1 MSSLTVQTGSAGVGL
16 GFDQTINV
24 LVTCAQDT
32 NLANI
37 ATAGQLTV
45 TLIPIVNDVA
55 QPMMNITTATPPDFS
70 NEGADATMT
79 LTFTKGG
86 SNAYSFTSGTDGLAI
101 TAGPTFFTLALTA
114 NCRMSGAV
122 HYQTNSIEDI
132 TSEFL
137 VMAEPTSA
145 QVGSVAAFQ
154 TLEDSVSVTLPTPS
168 FPQSLSVK
176 QAIVQLTHLPSGD
189 NESVTLTYNSVG
201 NAAGS
206 WTVAGSSSVGWS
218 VTNNVATLTPVANF
232 TAHTTIHVYCTMYIY
247 PIVLYSGMNTNTG
260 VASGAAVTVPT
271 SNSGVLSGALVD
283 LVPAPAFVTEANGVT
298 DAAVANSNSTLTVA
312 SEVAR
317 GNANAAAMAAAK
329 VKYIAYASGGADA
342 AAADAVIKAK
352 IEADFPIYVGQ
363 NIMSGYMRSGPLPAN
378 EVSGARLGRVDDSD
392 AANTSIPLSNAAL
405 YAALG
410 TVSYGA
416 VRVAVVACAEQA
428 ASFNVNGVTQYAIL
442 APVCAG
448 DANSS
453 AVYTTMNIFNT
464 AGSAAAFNALTVTVA
479 SENVGAGF
487 GISTSLSSTAALA
500 TALTAGNV
508 TMGNITLSSNGATFL
523 VGLNANP
530 AAAVAATVVTD
541 AVAVVSAAS
550 ANIENNND
558 FVTIPNLSLA
568 ATFTP
573 VAVGGVPSG
582 SNQTFAQSNTVYNL
596 GQRIYANMPVLA
608 AKASCVDSNGNGYIL
623 YQVGTG
629 AFAAQYSPDLET
641 DVCSLVFEQTGG
653 VAQTKL
659 SAANV
664 IGVNATDAIA
674 LLTAANGNLVL
685 PAFPFTFKTYID
697 AGTNNTLSYLVAKVQ
712 LGGQALNDNVEYSCQ
727 AHLKLAVAANSA
739 TILNGSQDLSDGY
752 KTEGKLTRVAI
763 GALPTPTT
771 IYSSEH
777 LDVGANGVKLQMA
790 GVTGADVSVV
800 LGGTEFALLDG
811 EVAAFP
817 TDAAG
822 FASGSA
828 RWGAGQQ
835 DSKLI
840 LDVHGGAD
848 PFPMDGTPVTVWAR
862 RLLVV
867 DGAVLTAPGAG
878 EVNYYASSTL
888 QFPVSHD
895 GRSFWNAGNLIT
907 NVAGGPLQP
916 VDGVFTITMAGGL
929 SASPY
934 ATAVGGE
941 KILVGCYHTG
951 PNFPGGA
958 QTFANATDANGVSIA
973 ANNTSDA
980 VPVSNVMAAKCVSS
994 TVLSLVGNV
1003 LSDTTVTLNAPSS
1016 SSAYSILA
1024 FRYIPSANYDLDQWT
1039 PNFLP
1044 SASAKDGTPSPY
1056 NTRFTRSLNAMIEG
1070 GSSYDV
1076 ETAMNLISTA
1086 SHMSVGQLLADS
1098 TNTTVPGASGI
1109 AANTD
1114 FTVGWTAKGGQAV
1127 TVVLIAA
1134 FDAYKQQG
1142 VATEGGGAGSSLDGA
1157 YAVFNYTGGQWVAAA
1172 GSANEVV
1179 TLAAA
1184 QGANPGFDKAHLT
1197 LTSTRVVEGFAAV
1210 VVGVHG
1216 EMVVVSASL

>member
-1 MSSLTVQTGSAGVGL
+1 
-16 GFDQTINV
+16 
-24 LVTCAQDT
+24 VTCAKDT
-32 NLANI
+32 SLASI
-37 ATAGQLTV
+37 AAAGQLTV
-45 TLIPIVNDVA
+45 TLIPIVNEVA
-55 QPMMNITTATPPDFS
+55 QPMMAVTTSSPPDFS
-70 NEGADATMT
+70 NAGATATMT
-79 LTFTKGG
+79 LTFTKGVG
-86 SNAYSFTSGTDGLAI
+86 SSLYSYDPLTSSDDLAI
-101 TAGPTFFTLALTA
+101 AAGPNSFTLALATT
-114 NCRMSGAV
+114 CRMSGAV
-122 HYQTNSIEDI
+122 AYTGGHVEDI

-137 VMAEPTSA
+137 VMAQPTSA
-145 QVGSVAAFQ
+145 EVGNVGAFQ
-154 TLEDSVSVTLPTPS
+154 TLEDSVSVTIPTPAL
-168 FPQSLSVK
+168 PQSLLVEK
-176 QAIVQLTHLPSGD
+176 AHVQLTHMPSGAT
-189 NESVTLTYNSVG
+189 ESATLTYNSLTG
-201 NAAGS
+201 AWAMGAHSAAAGA
-206 WTVAGSSSVGWS
+206 WTVAGSIVR
-218 VTNNVATLTPVANF
+218 LTPVANF
-232 TAHTTIHVYCTMYIY
+232 TAHTTIHVHCNLYIY
-247 PIVLYSGMNTNTG
+247 PTVLYSGMDTNTG
-260 VASGAAVTVPT
+260 VASGSSVSIAT
-271 SNSGVLSGALVD
+271 SNSGALSGALVD
-283 LVPAPAFVTEANGVT
+283 LVLAPAFVTEVNGVT
-298 DAAVANSNSTLTVA
+298 DANGNANSTLTVA
-312 SEVAR
+312 SQAVR
-317 GNANAAAMAAAK
+317 GNPSLATMAASR

-342 AAADAVIKAK
+342 AAADLVIKAK
-352 IEADFPIYVGQ
+352 IQADFGVYTGQ
-363 NIMSGYMRSGPLPAN
+363 NIMSEYMRSGPLPAN
-378 EVSGARLGRVDDSD
+378 EVSGARLGRVDDSN

-453 AVYTTMNIFNT
+453 ARYTTMNIFNT
-464 AGSAAAFNALTVTVA
+464 AGSASAFNALTATVA

-487 GISTSLSSTAALA
+487 GISTDLSSTAALA

-523 VGLNANP
+523 VKGLAGSP
-530 AAAVAATVVTD
+530 AGAVAATVITD
-541 AVAVVSAAS
+541 GAAVVSAAG

-558 FVTIPNLSLA
+558 FVTIPNLGLA

-596 GQRIYANMPVLA
+596 GQRIYATMPVLA

-664 IGVNATDAIA
+664 IGVNATDAII
-674 LLTAANGNLVL
+674 LLAAANGNLVL

-697 AGTNNTLSYLVAKVQ
+697 ANNTLSYLIAKVQ
-712 LGGQALNDNVEYSCQ
+712 LSGQGLSENVEYSCQ
-727 AHLKLAVAANSA
+727 AHLKLAVVANSA

-790 GVTGADVSVV
+790 GVTGANVSVV
-800 LGGTEFALLDG
+800 AGGTEFALLDG
-811 EVAAFP
+811 EVAVFP
-817 TDAAG
+817 TNAAG

-835 DSKLI
+835 DSALI
-840 LDVHGGAD
+840 LDVQGGAD
-848 PFPMDGTPVTVWAR
+848 PFPMDGTNVTVWAR

-888 QFPVSHD
+888 QFLVSND
-895 GRSFWNAGNLIT
+895 GRSFWNAGNLVT
-907 NVAGGPLQP
+907 NVAGGPLEL
-916 VDGVFTITMAGGL
+916 VDGKFTITMAAGL

-958 QTFANATDANGVSIA
+958 QTFANGAV
-973 ANNTSDA
+973 NNTSDA
-980 VPVSNVMAAKCVSS
+980 VPVSNLMAAKCVSS

-1003 LSDTTVTLNAPSS
+1003 LSDTTVTLDAPSS

-1024 FRYIPSANYDLDQWT
+1024 FRYIPSANYDLDQWN

-1044 SASAKDGTPSPY
+1044 SASAKNGTPSPY

-1070 GSSYDV
+1070 GSGYDV
-1076 ETAMNLISTA
+1076 ETAMNLISTP

-1157 YAVFNYTGGQWVAAA
+1157 YAVFNYTGGQWVVAA

-1179 TLAAA
+1179 TLAAT